1 MSDTDLGAVEEENPH
16 KFQPK
21 SLIIKI
27 SIFIIV
33 LVIGAAIFQA
43 IEKKNDNIDAESEK
57 ALYVKVDIITKYN
70 ITSDDFDKFLSAVE
84 DEIRLKEL
92 AKKPRWTFSNSVFL
106 AFSIMTTI
114 GYGHLTPKTSGG
126 QIFCILYSLVAIP
139 VAGIMLI
146 SVGSHVSLALQKFI
160 SFVEKKLLRRE
171 MGLNTEMKSTVVT
184 FVFMIL
190 IIIFGA
196 ILTSHTDGW
205 TFVEGMYFI
214 FISLSTIGFGDYIIN
229 DGELNDPDDK
239 KSVAVNFTIVLIT
252 VGLCVVSSV
261 LCSVSSVIEEKQKR
275 MRMHMSAG
283 NIAGPGRMA
292 LSAVTKITKTGKNDR
307 SEAQKLNNENEQV

>member
-1 MSDTDLGAVEEENPH
+1 M
-16 KFQPK
+16 
-21 SLIIKI
+21 
-27 SIFIIV
+27 
-33 LVIGAAIFQA
+33 
-43 IEKKNDNIDAESEK
+43 
-57 ALYVKVDIITKYN
+57 
-70 ITSDDFDKFLSAVE
+70 
-84 DEIRLKEL
+84 
-92 AKKPRWTFSNSVFL
+92 
-106 AFSIMTTI
+106 
-114 GYGHLTPKTSGG
+114 TPKTSSG
-126 QIFCILYSLVAIP
+126 QIFCIFYSLVAIP

-146 SVGSHVSLALQKFI
+146 SVGFHVSLALQKFI

-171 MGLNTEMKSTVVT
+171 MGHNKEVKSTVVT

-205 TFVEGMYFI
+205 TFVEGMYFT

-229 DGELNDPDDK
+229 NGELNDPDDK

-283 NIAGPGRMA
+283 TVTAPGRMA
-292 LSAVTKITKTGKNDR
+292 LSAVNKIAKTGKNNDKP
-307 SEAQKLNNENEQV
+307 EAQSLKNDEDV

>member
-1 MSDTDLGAVEEENPH
+1 MLINVSPFSGNPSKDYILTDYQAINKNETRTKKLI
-16 KFQPK
+16 PK
-21 SLIIKI
+21 WFRMGKHYAQIKEI
-27 SIFIIV
+27 PNDDILKAFIFIPY
-33 LVIGAAIFQA
+33 
-43 IEKKNDNIDAESEK
+43 S
-57 ALYVKVDIITKYN
+57 
-70 ITSDDFDKFLSAVE
+70 
-84 DEIRLKEL
+84 
-92 AKKPRWTFSNSVFL
+92 
-106 AFSIMTTI
+106 

-126 QIFCILYSLVAIP
+126 QIFCIIYSLVAIP

-146 SVGSHVSLALQKFI
+146 SVGSHVSLALQTFI

-171 MGLNTEMKSTVVT
+171 MGLNTEVKSTVVT
-184 FVFMIL
+184 FVFMVL

-205 TFVEGMYFI
+205 TFVEGMYFT

-229 DGELNDPDDK
+229 NGELNDPDDK
-239 KSVAVNFTIVLIT
+239 KSIAVNFTIVLIT

-283 NIAGPGRMA
+283 TVAAPGRMA
-292 LSAVTKITKTGKNDR
+292 LTAVSKITKTGKNNR
-307 SEAQKLNNENEQV
+307 PEKQSLNNENEQV